1 MSREI
6 YKVKQC
12 KMPRYS
18 RVLYHQ
24 KGTRTYLSLKIT
36 KNRST
41 ACVEL
46 TGGYCW
52 PTPTYRNWCAQHTFF
67 EGKKVEETAPR
78 KSTPR
83 TLKEVGQQYPGVFR
97 AYAARANPC
106 CTMRQQTSPLPL
118 GKTLGQTGLTPGRI
132 RVSAQCLMAHQ
143 RHHGGRCTDRC
154 KHAIQVP
161 QSTAYSLSR
170 PSKATIF

>member
-1 MSREI
+1 
-6 YKVKQC
+6 
-12 KMPRYS
+12 MPRYS
-18 RVLYHQ
+18 RVSYHQ
-24 KGTRTYLSLKIT
+24 KGPRTYLSLKIT

-52 PTPTYRNWCAQHTFF
+52 SSSFNVLGVLFLGAVSSAFLPSKTASWTPKFRHL
-67 EGKKVEETAPR
+67 GVD
-78 KSTPR
+78 
-83 TLKEVGQQYPGVFR
+83 QQYPGVFR

-143 RHHGGRCTDRC
+143 RHHGGRCTDTDVSMPYRC
-154 KHAIQVP
+154 PRALP
-161 QSTAYSLSR
+161 TACPG
-170 PSKATIF
+170 PSKAAIF